1 MSKEVTK
8 KRGRPSKKPDTSIVK
23 KLSEEIYSEF
33 VGKYAV
39 NFDIKKQLES
49 FRDASSILLNARTM
63 PLLLSRLESG
73 EMDDRDIIS
82 LAKFFRDSAYSEE
95 YVKNDSNQNTTYGII
110 IKQELID
117 KANEL
122 DQQELYHN
130 EEEWYV

>member
-1 MSKEVTK
+1 MSKDVVK

-95 YVKNDSNQNTTYGII
+95 YVKNDSNQITTYGII